1 MKQLKFCGEITI
13 PKMRLNMTKYILHL
27 TAEDPEN
34 NIELECSTAQ
44 EATEY
49 KRKAIEQGYKVA
61 VRKEK

>member
-1 MKQLKFCGEITI
+1 
-13 PKMRLNMTKYILHL
+13 MTKYILSL
-27 TAEDPEN
+27 TTKNPQDN
-34 NIELECSTAQ
+34 MVFECSTAQ

>member
-1 MKQLKFCGEITI
+1 
-13 PKMRLNMTKYILHL
+13 MTKYILHL

>member
-1 MKQLKFCGEITI
+1 MS
-13 PKMRLNMTKYILHL
+13 KYILEL
-27 TAEDPEN
+27 RDKDLQN
-34 NIELECSTAQ
+34 DMELECSTAQ